1 MNGSEY
7 NDDGLAVRCVR
18 LVCGVVMNAMWRP
31 IDTAVRVVSVPSEKV
46 LLVTMV

>member
-18 LVCGVVMNAMWRP
+18 LVCGVVVNTMWPP
-31 IDTAVRVVSVPSEKV
+31 IDTPVRVVSIPFQKV